1 MKWGYI
7 NTRQTRNL
15 ICPLLQVPIYQS
27 NTITIF
33 QPIYSSVLAMAPD
46 IPQTVK
52 QWNVT
57 SHDGTAGFDALAF
70 SEQQVPR
77 LGDSEVLV
85 KSQSSHG

>member
-1 MKWGYI
+1 
-7 NTRQTRNL
+7 
-15 ICPLLQVPIYQS
+15 
-27 NTITIF
+27 
-33 QPIYSSVLAMAPD
+33 MAPD
-46 IPQTVK
+46 IPKTVK